1 MNKLGVWLIGARGSV
16 ATTAIVGASA
26 VRALAAPLVLDLA
39 RLVARA
45 HEKGRQGVLP
55 ELGYFFKSP
64 LGTDEHALAA
74 QYARLRAF
82 AEELS

>member
-1 MNKLGVWLIGARGSV
+1 MMLQFTWQGCDSL
-16 ATTAIVGASA
+16 
-26 VRALAAPLVLDLA
+26 LAGPLVLDLA

-45 HEKGRQGVLP
+45 HEKGRHGVLP
-55 ELGYFFKSP
+55 HLACFFKSP
-64 LGTDEHALAA
+64 MGTDEHDLAA